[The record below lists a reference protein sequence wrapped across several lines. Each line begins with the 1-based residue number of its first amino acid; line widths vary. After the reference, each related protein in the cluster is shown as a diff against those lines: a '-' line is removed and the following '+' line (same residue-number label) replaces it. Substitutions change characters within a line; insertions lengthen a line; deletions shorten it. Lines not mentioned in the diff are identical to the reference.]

1 MLTFVKLGGSL
12 ITDKLVEQTF
22 RADIAARVALE
33 IARALEIAPQPL
45 IIGHGSGSFGH
56 FPAHVHG
63 TMQGVSTPDQW
74 RGFAEV
80 ALAAADLNTLVAHAL
95 WEAGVPIWRIQP
107 SASLMASDGI
117 PQAMS
122 IQAIETALANGLV
135 PLVYGDVAVDMQR
148 GGTIVSTES
157 LFTYL
162 ALVLPVTRIVLVGE
176 VDGVLDEKGAVIPRI
191 TPDSVGEAKSALKGS
206 RGTDVTGG
214 MLTKVT
220 DMVALVEQKP
230 SLTIKIVNGTTA
242 GVLQSVLAEPTRDD
256 IGTTISAD

>member
-1 MLTFVKLGGSL
+1 
-12 ITDKLVEQTF
+12 
-22 RADIAARVALE
+22 
-33 IARALEIAPQPL
+33 
-45 IIGHGSGSFGH
+45 
-56 FPAHVHG
+56 
-63 TMQGVSTPDQW
+63 
-74 RGFAEV
+74 
-80 ALAAADLNTLVAHAL
+80 
-95 WEAGVPIWRIQP
+95 
-107 SASLMASDGI
+107 MASDGI

>member
-80 ALAAADLNTLVAHAL
+80 ALAAADLNTLMAHAL